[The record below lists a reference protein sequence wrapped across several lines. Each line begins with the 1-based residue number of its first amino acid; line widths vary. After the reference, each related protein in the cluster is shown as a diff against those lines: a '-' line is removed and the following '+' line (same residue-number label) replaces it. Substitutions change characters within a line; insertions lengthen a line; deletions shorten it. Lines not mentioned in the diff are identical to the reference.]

1 MRQEARAAVEILHKN
16 PDPRPANRGMAQECL
31 EPLLRARARAE
42 SRRCQAQ
49 QNQRYAEHSKRHSS
63 ARTVGNRDAQRSWS
77 GDGFALAVFRA
88 PGILPAVGADD
99 SAFCETRSRAWI
111 EATCA
116 SGVTELDELV
126 GGAGARRYWRAT
138 LEDERTAILMHALPE
153 RAEILPPALRD
164 QRAGIPFVEITAYLS
179 RNGVPVP
186 EIFGV
191 EPTERWVLL
200 EDLGDLHLSDLE
212 APARSARLEEA
223 VHLLARIHALPPE
236 DELPFERAFDEEWVR
251 FELQTFLSHGLSSI
265 DRGALGRELEN
276 LVEAVAQ
283 LPHTLC
289 LRDYQSQNLMIDRH
303 GRLRV
308 LDYQDALLA
317 PPELDLAALLFDSYI
332 DIDVDERTHLL
343 TAYAEH
349 SGREPDPA
357 ALAMLVVQR
366 KCKDF
371 GRFLYLINREGE
383 DRWDI
388 AAASARRAVLQ
399 ALPRLP
405 GNLGRLSELLTA
417 ALTAVR
423 P

>member
-1 MRQEARAAVEILHKN
+1 M
-16 PDPRPANRGMAQECL
+16 
-31 EPLLRARARAE
+31 
-42 SRRCQAQ
+42 
-49 QNQRYAEHSKRHSS
+49 
-63 ARTVGNRDAQRSWS
+63 
-77 GDGFALAVFRA
+77 
-88 PGILPAVGADD
+88 GASD

-116 SGVTELDELV
+116 SRVTELNELV

-138 LEDERTAILMHALPE
+138 FENERTAILMHALPE

-164 QRAGIPFVEITAYLS
+164 QRARIPFVEITTYLE
-179 RNGVPVP
+179 RHGVPVP

-200 EDLGDLHLSDLE
+200 EDLGDLHLCDLE

-223 VHLLARIHALPPE
+223 VRLLARIHSLPRE
-236 DELPFERAFDEEWVR
+236 AELPFERTFDAQWIR
-251 FELQTFLSHGLSSI
+251 FELQTFLSDGLSST
-265 DRGALGRELEN
+265 DRGPLSRELEK
-276 LVEAVAQ
+276 LVKAVAQ

-289 LRDYQSQNLMIDRH
+289 LRDYQSQNLMIDQH

-332 DIDVDERTHLL
+332 DIDANERTRLL
-343 TAYAEH
+343 TSYAGH

-357 ALAMLVVQR
+357 ALALLVVQR
-366 KCKDF
+366 KCKDL
-371 GRFLYLINREGE
+371 GRFLYLVKKEGE
-383 DRWDI
+383 DRWGT
-388 AAASARRAVLQ
+388 AAASARHAVLQ

-405 GNLGRLSELLTA
+405 GNLAKLSELLTA

-423 P
+423 R